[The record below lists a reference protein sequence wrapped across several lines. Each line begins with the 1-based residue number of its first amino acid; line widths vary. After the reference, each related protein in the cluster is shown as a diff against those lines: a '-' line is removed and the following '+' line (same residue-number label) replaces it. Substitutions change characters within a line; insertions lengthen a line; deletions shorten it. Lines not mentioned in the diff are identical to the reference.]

1 MFLTIITFIV
11 VLSVLVFVHELG
23 HFAAARR
30 FGVKAEE
37 FGFGFPPRIW
47 GIYRSRLAATNGDY
61 ANNKKG
67 KGKWK
72 QVWGGREV
80 KDSPKTIYSINWI
93 PLGGFVKIK
102 GENGEGENE
111 SDSFASRP
119 IWQRAVMLS
128 AGVTMNIALAAAII
142 TIGLMIGMPQALD
155 GIGPGAKI
163 TDKKIQVVQILPD
176 SPAVRAGIQLGDA
189 IADINGQSFATAEKL
204 QLFVGEHA
212 GEELNYKISRERQEI
227 ALKITPEI
235 IAETGKGGIGV
246 AIVETGIVKYPLYLA
261 LWEGIKTTF
270 FLVWAII
277 VAFFELLKG
286 LLLGRG
292 VSAEL
297 AGPVGIAALTGQA
310 ARMGIVYI
318 MQFAAMLSINLAI
331 INFFPFPALDGG
343 RVLFLVIEKIKGSPV
358 RRELEAA
365 IHNTGFALLMLLI
378 LLVTF
383 RDVAKFGYI
392 FKNIFEKIF

>member
-1 MFLTIITFIV
+1 MSLTIITFIII
-11 VLSVLVFVHELG
+11 LSVLVFVHELG
-23 HFAAARR
+23 HFAVARR

-47 GIYRSRLAATNGDY
+47 GIYKDSA
-61 ANNKKG
+61 
-67 KGKWK
+67 GKWK
-72 QVWGGREV
+72 QVRGGREV
-80 KDSPKTIYSINWI
+80 KDCAKTIYSVNWI

-111 SDSFASRP
+111 PDSFASRP
-119 IWQRAVMLS
+119 IWQRAAILS

-142 TIGLMIGMPQALD
+142 IIGLMIGMPQALD
-155 GIGPGAKI
+155 GINPSAKV
-163 TDKKIQVVQILPD
+163 TDKKIQVAQILPD
-176 SPAVRAGIQLGDA
+176 SPAARSGIQLGDA
-189 IADINGQSFATAEKL
+189 IADINGQSFATAEEL

-212 GEELNYKISRERQEI
+212 GEELDYNIIRERQEI
-227 ALKITPEI
+227 TLKITPEI

-246 AIVETGIVKYPLYLA
+246 AIVETGIVRYPWYLA
-261 LWEGIKTTF
+261 IPEGIKTTF

-286 LLLGRG
+286 LIMGQG
-292 VSAEL
+292 ASAEL
-297 AGPVGIAALTGQA
+297 AGPIGIAALTGQA

-343 RVLFLVIEKIKGSPV
+343 RVLFLIIEKIKGSPV

-365 IHNTGFALLMLLI
+365 IHNTGFALLMLLV

-383 RDVAKFGYI
+383 RDVAKFGDKFMMLWERI
-392 FKNIFEKIF
+392 VG